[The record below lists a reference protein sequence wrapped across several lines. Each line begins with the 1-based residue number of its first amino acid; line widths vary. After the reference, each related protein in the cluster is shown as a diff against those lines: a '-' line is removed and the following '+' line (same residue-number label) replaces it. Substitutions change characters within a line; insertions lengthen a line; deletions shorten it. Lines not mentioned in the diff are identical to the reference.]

1 MRQGWGSSIR
11 IDFVFIGLFPPERV
25 RSLFRIEQ
33 RHAIFR
39 NRVAVRGP
47 FMPEIV
53 LAERKYV
60 SARIPLEGKRKF
72 RILGERTPAL
82 RAFPPGNR
90 HGHLAYAA
98 FAHLEKEA
106 LTAAI
111 ANEAAAGGSA
121 MRAFVSTVMT
131 GFISSE
137 PMLLR
142 VVGIVMGHGFPW
154 TIDSDLY
161 IGRRG
166 AADGPATSHTRSWLP
181 LEAVENHL

>member
-11 IDFVFIGLFPPERV
+11 IDFVFIGLLPPDRV

-53 LAERKYV
+53 LAEREYV
-60 SARIPLEGKRKF
+60 LACIPLERKREF

-82 RAFPPGNR
+82 RAFPSGNR
-90 HGHLAYAA
+90 HGYLAYAA
-98 FAHLEKEA
+98 FANLEKEP

-137 PMLLR
+137 PMLIR
-142 VVGIVMGHGFPW
+142 AVEIVMGHGFPW

-161 IGRRG
+161 IGRRA
-166 AADGPATSHTRSWLP
+166 AADGSTTSHTRSWLR
-181 LEAVENHL
+181 LEAVGYHL